1 MKTKRLR
8 ATDRIAGAL
17 WGLIIAGAAVT
28 AMYTLSGY
36 TVDTQLVL
44 IVGLITLGG
53 WLLISALLS
62 IRPRARADTGADTG
76 AAPSGPADAASDEIG
91 MDA

>member
-1 MKTKRLR
+1 MTTKRLR

-36 TVDTQLVL
+36 TVDAQLVL
-44 IVGLITLGG
+44 IIGLITLGG

-62 IRPRARADTGADTG
+62 IRPRKQ
-76 AAPSGPADAASDEIG
+76 ADATQAGDGGEARASDEIG
-91 MDA
+91 FDV